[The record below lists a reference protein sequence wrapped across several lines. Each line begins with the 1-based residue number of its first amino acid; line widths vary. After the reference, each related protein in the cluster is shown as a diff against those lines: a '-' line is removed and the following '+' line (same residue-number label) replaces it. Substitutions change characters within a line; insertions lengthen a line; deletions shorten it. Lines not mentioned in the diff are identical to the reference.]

1 MIIGTVIIF
10 GLLKFSQS
18 CYNRFV
24 HKAFYA
30 SGFLYH
36 QDSQQILLHQ
46 SDSKNKSSDLWGM
59 IGGASRQGE
68 TVQKTF
74 QRIIHE
80 WLNIKLDPNK
90 IFPVY
95 DYFHKTLH
103 KTHHVF
109 YAEIGKHHS
118 LPKFSKNTLSWFTF
132 KQTTKLPFSLETK
145 QDVIVSQRVI
155 MAQERTDNPVP
166 IQTP

>member
-1 MIIGTVIIF
+1 M
-10 GLLKFSQS
+10 
-18 CYNRFV
+18 

-36 QDSQQILLHQ
+36 QDTQQILLHQ
-46 SDSKNKSSDLWGM
+46 PNSDKTSSAKWGM
-59 IGGASRQGE
+59 IGGSSRQGE
-68 TVQKTF
+68 NVQKAF
-74 QRIIHE
+74 QRIILE
-80 WLNIKLDPNK
+80 WLNIKIDPKK

-103 KTHHVF
+103 KTNCVL
-109 YAEIGKHHS
+109 YAEIKKNDALLKS
-118 LPKFSKNTLSWFTF
+118 SKGTLSWFTF

-166 IQTP
+166 IQTT